1 MTNIKYSPGCFGKL
15 PKFADFVKFN
25 SGNSE
30 LLYFDKWLQNGL
42 QFTRIKLTANF
53 NTEYSAADMVQFIFP
68 NQSSGNS
75 LLGTL
80 IPSNDKSGR
89 KYPFIISTPLS
100 NEVGN
105 DNSHLLPLF
114 FEEYFSKSEQIIS
127 QLNEVEKLD
136 DIIREIENKFSQNE
150 VNISYKK
157 LQYQEYT
164 NITTTHKL
172 WSRLFGNF
180 DDERKYLLLYNLTE
194 ILLPLKNKPL
204 NNFTLG
210 LKIPIISE
218 SEFMYSNISFWV
230 DVCLTLIGNK
240 NIKPYLFWLKNSN
253 TFENNLILF
262 LSQPPNENFVH
273 LIDQS
278 FLMDNIC
285 LTEKEGNIDNCL
297 DQLEDNFK
305 NLLEQKELS
314 LNQFLNSLTQYS

>member
-30 LLYFDKWLQNGL
+30 ILYFDKWLQNGL
-42 QFTRIKLTANF
+42 QFARIKLTANF
-53 NTEYSAADMVQFIFP
+53 NSEYSSADLVQFIFP
-68 NQSSGNS
+68 IQTTGNS

-89 KYPFIISTPLS
+89 KYPFNISTPI
-100 NEVGN
+100 GN
-105 DNSHLLPLF
+105 DTDSDFAHFLPLA
-114 FEEYFSKSEQIIS
+114 FEEYFSNSEQIIT
-127 QLNEVEKLD
+127 QLNDIEKID
-136 DIIREIENKFSQNE
+136 DIISAIENQFNQTE
-150 VNISYKK
+150 VNVSHKK
-157 LQYQEYT
+157 LQYQEYL

-172 WSRLFGNF
+172 WNRLFGNF

-194 ILLPLKNKPL
+194 ILLPLQNKPL

-210 LKIPIISE
+210 LKIPIVSE
-218 SEFMYSNISFWV
+218 NEFMYSNISFWI

-240 NIKPYLFWLKNSN
+240 KVKPFLFWLKNSN
-253 TFENNLILF
+253 TLEHNLILF

-297 DQLEDNFK
+297 EQMDEK
-305 NLLEQKELS
+305 YKKLLEQKDLS
-314 LNQFLNSLTQYS
+314 LNQFLQSI